1 MSHHD
6 SPKTLTVRLCL
17 ELPVGTRW
25 QIYYRL
31 QELKIECSCSDDGS
45 LQIKASRF
53 EDLVLLQSTLK
64 QFTASRQEL
73 IDWLDKCWK
82 L

>member
-1 MSHHD
+1 MSHYD
-6 SPKTLTVRLCL
+6 SPKTITVRLCL

-25 QIYYRL
+25 QIYHRL
-31 QELKIECSCSDDGS
+31 QELKIECSCSGDGS
-45 LQIKASRF
+45 LRIKVNQF

-73 IDWLDKCWK
+73 IDWLDKCWN

>member
-1 MSHHD
+1 MSHFD
-6 SPKTLTVRLCL
+6 SPKTLTVRLRL

-31 QELKIECSCSDDGS
+31 QELRIESSCSDDGS
-45 LQIKASRF
+45 LRIKVNRF

-73 IDWLDKCWK
+73 IDWLDKCWN